1 MKPQDNVHTHQSSQQ
16 EPLKP
21 NTSPQYSQSIKKL
34 KPHSTIRYK
43 LNNDSNWIE
52 AEIINCA
59 GKATGKY
66 SNCWNISNNDGQRLS
81 IDLSKIKQWEI
92 TKEPDTKSK
101 NEDEWSN
108 CLSSSSLNEISDD
121 ETQTHETLITTNK
134 SQQLEAKMIE
144 LMAKWASIWRNR
156 WLGSTMHFP
165 QMGNERKSC
174 QRKENH

>member
-52 AEIINCA
+52 AEIINRA

-101 NEDEWSN
+101 NEDE
-108 CLSSSSLNEISDD
+108 
-121 ETQTHETLITTNK
+121 
-134 SQQLEAKMIE
+134 
-144 LMAKWASIWRNR
+144 
-156 WLGSTMHFP
+156 
-165 QMGNERKSC
+165 
-174 QRKENH
+174 